1 MAKTL
6 AQTMQE
12 FPSLP
17 PLEVQ
22 SMQACEEAI
31 AAALN
36 KYGCRVVFEQVSRNG
51 LPVGGRFVVEK
62 IREPVKQ

>member
-1 MAKTL
+1 MSKNL
-6 AQTMQE
+6 AQTMQQ
-12 FPSLP
+12 FPAVP

-31 AAALN
+31 AAALS
-36 KYGCRVVFEQVSRNG
+36 KYGCRIVFEQVSRNG

-62 IREPVKQ
+62 EPTKQ